1 MSVFEYQALQ
11 ADGQAVNGEL
21 QAQSRSEVYHKLD
34 RENLQPVYVRAKG
47 VKENSAAPVAA
58 TPTGPITLSKAQVI
72 LFTEELS
79 DLLEAGLQLEQALRV
94 MENREEASALK
105 VVTAAL
111 RQRVREGHSFS
122 SSLRTASAS
131 FDDLYCNLVSAGEIS
146 GALGQIMRRQ
156 GKYLL
161 TLHELQ
167 GRVISAL
174 IYPAFITGAGVMLM
188 FLFMTVLVPKLTS
201 LFSKTGKTMPFLT
214 QMLISVSGFMAQ
226 YWWLIVGLGLA
237 AFFGFFMTIKKPA
250 GRRWWD
256 EKKLKIPLFGPVM
269 SARFYVQFCQTLA
282 TMILNG
288 IPLLNG
294 LRLMKGAT
302 LNVFLRELLQRAE
315 ELVAEGASLSRA
327 LKRVGHF
334 PALLIDM
341 IAVGEQTGD
350 LGNALEK
357 VGVRYD
363 KELNTRIQRM
373 TALIQP
379 TIIVLM
385 ALMVGVVAY
394 SMITGIFQAIS
405 GLKTHG

>member
-11 ADGQAVNGEL
+11 ADGQPVNGEL
-21 QAQSRSEVYHKLD
+21 QAQSRAEAYHKLD

-47 VKENSAAPVAA
+47 LPENTAAAVAS
-58 TPTGPITLSKAQVI
+58 PTGPITLSKAQVI

-79 DLLEAGLQLEQALRV
+79 DLLEAGLQLEQALRM
-94 MENREEASALK
+94 MENREEMSALK
-105 VVTAAL
+105 TVTAVL

-122 SSLRTASAS
+122 SSLRGASAS
-131 FDDLYCNLVSAGEIS
+131 FDDLYCNLISAGEIS

-156 GKYLL
+156 GRYLL
-161 TLHELQ
+161 TISELQ
-167 GRVISAL
+167 SRVISAL
-174 IYPAFITGAGVMLM
+174 IYPSFITGAGILLM

-201 LFSKTGKTMPFLT
+201 LFSKSGKQMPLLT
-214 QMLISVSGFMAQ
+214 QMLISVSNFMAH
-226 YWWLIVGLGLA
+226 YWWLLIGLA
-237 AFFGFFMTIKKPA
+237 LGAFFAFFMTIKKPA

-256 EKKLKIPLFGPVM
+256 EKKLKMPLFGPVM
-269 SARFYVQFCQTLA
+269 SSRFYVQFCQTLA

-302 LNVFLRELLQRAE
+302 PNVFLRELLQRAE

-350 LGNALEK
+350 LGIALEK
-357 VGVRYD
+357 VGTRYD
-363 KELNTRIQRM
+363 KELNVRIQRL

-379 TIIVLM
+379 TIIVMM
-385 ALMVGVVAY
+385 AVLVGIVAY
-394 SMITGIFQAIS
+394 SMITGIFDAIS
-405 GLKTHG
+405 GLRKS